1 MKLGIESAAL
11 LVFLFCLWTA
21 FKAFIHLRND
31 FVRRREDEET
41 QVIAMEK
48 RRKLGR
54 IA

>member
-11 LVFLFCLWTA
+11 LVFLVCLWIA
-21 FKAFIHLRND
+21 LKSFIHLRID
-31 FVRRREDEET
+31 AARRQDERET
-41 QVIAMEK
+41 QIIAIER